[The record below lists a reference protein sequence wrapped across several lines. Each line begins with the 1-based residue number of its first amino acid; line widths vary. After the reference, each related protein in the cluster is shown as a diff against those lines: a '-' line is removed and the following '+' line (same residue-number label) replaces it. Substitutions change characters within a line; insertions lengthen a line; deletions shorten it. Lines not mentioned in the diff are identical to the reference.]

1 MNSYGD
7 NNDDDDDTKCCTHST
22 RLTLTHL
29 RHAPATRTRKST
41 ARSDRGERDRTI
53 LDRAR
58 VRQFPR
64 LSAFRLFFFY
74 HYFSFLLISHFVAKV
89 QLSAVEKLTVKYKNN
104 NRGNTR
110 SCSATAAIPAR
121 GSCGFRA
128 REYEGHEKSRMRI
141 ARRLKDYRI
150 YLERAPHTHK
160 RATFVA
166 VLSHP
171 CYIRVRTRGNEA
183 SGGRPRDFE
192 RRYRLKRAVSREP
205 RLVPRRNV

>member
-1 MNSYGD
+1 MLYALDTINVDTFKACPRNEDAEINGEEWSGRERP
-7 NNDDDDDTKCCTHST
+7 DDPRSRACS
-22 RLTLTHL
+22 
-29 RHAPATRTRKST
+29 PIST
-41 ARSDRGERDRTI
+41 ALCLPVI
-53 LDRAR
+53 
-58 VRQFPR
+58 
-64 LSAFRLFFFY
+64 FFFY

>member
-41 ARSDRGERDRTI
+41 ARRDRGERDRTI
-53 LDRAR
+53 PRSRACSPISTALCLP
-58 VRQFPR
+58 VI
-64 LSAFRLFFFY
+64 FFY
-74 HYFSFLLISHFVAKV
+74 HYFSFPLISHFVAKV

-192 RRYRLKRAVSREP
+192 RRYRD
-205 RLVPRRNV
+205 